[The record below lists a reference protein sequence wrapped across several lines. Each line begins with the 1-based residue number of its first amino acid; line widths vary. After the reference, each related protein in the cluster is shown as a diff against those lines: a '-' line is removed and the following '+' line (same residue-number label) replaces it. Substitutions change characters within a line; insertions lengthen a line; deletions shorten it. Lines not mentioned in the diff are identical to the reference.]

1 MLGYAADIILV
12 AVVLMALLV
21 GWKRGFFRSMM
32 DLVGTVLVLA
42 AAIWLSGVVA
52 QWTFQEILR
61 GPMIAQVSEALQ
73 LASTDNAADAVFAAL
88 PSVLSGALELYGIT
102 ADTVN
107 QAIADTSG
115 SAAAAAVDLMAPAII
130 SILKG
135 IFALLLFIFLMVIMR
150 VITRAVCRVFRLPLL
165 RQLDQVF
172 GAALGAIQGL
182 VVVFLICFCIQ
193 LLAPVSTPWLQEM
206 AESSRIC
213 QIFAGQMG

>member
-88 PSVLSGALELYGIT
+88 PSVLSGALELYGILRT
-102 ADTVN
+102 PS
-107 QAIADTSG
+107 IRRLLIP
-115 SAAAAAVDLMAPAII
+115 AAQ
-130 SILKG
+130 
-135 IFALLLFIFLMVIMR
+135 
-150 VITRAVCRVFRLPLL
+150 RLP
-165 RQLDQVF
+165 QP
-172 GAALGAIQGL
+172 
-182 VVVFLICFCIQ
+182 LI
-193 LLAPVSTPWLQEM
+193 
-206 AESSRIC
+206 
-213 QIFAGQMG
+213 